1 MAIPDLPHHGPN
13 EMPPPPSS
21 NASSSTPNTPPDI
34 EKYPRIP
41 PSSSSTDAAG
51 SGFQPTIEDE
61 FDAVHLPYRTLSEQA
76 RMGEYLT
83 ETPSGLQRVRSTATA
98 TGRKVGEGESEEE
111 GKERE
116 YELVT
121 FVEGDPENP
130 KNWSK
135 ALKWW
140 CTANV
145 ALTCFAVAFN
155 SAVITADLA
164 GVSET
169 FGVSE
174 EVSLLPITVFV
185 IGFGVGPMAFAPLSE
200 ICGRRP
206 IYASTLLVAVVFIIP
221 CAVAENIGTLIVCR
235 LIDGIA
241 FAAPMTLVGGTLADL
256 WRNEERGVPMA
267 CFSAAPF
274 IGPAIGPLV
283 GGFTGDALG
292 WRWLYWLQLILSGF
306 CYVLITFTVPETY
319 APTILARRAKK
330 LRKQTGDCKY
340 VTEMDLDK
348 RPLGERLRVFLVR
361 PFQLLFME
369 PIVLFISIYMSV
381 LYSLL
386 YMFFIAYP
394 VVYQEGKGWTA
405 SSTGLMFIPLAV
417 GVIMSAMCSPFVNR
431 HYLQM
436 VAKHEGKPPAEARL
450 VPMMWSCWFIPVG
463 LFTYAWTSY
472 PTIHWAGPC
481 FAGWPVGFGFIFLYN
496 SANNYLVD
504 SYQHQ
509 AASALAAKTFLRSF
523 CGAGSVLFTLQMY
536 RTLNY
541 QWAST
546 LLGFIALACCAIPYV
561 FYYKGAAIRKRS
573 HYAFTG
579 DAREEK

>member
-1 MAIPDLPHHGPN
+1 M
-13 EMPPPPSS
+13 
-21 NASSSTPNTPPDI
+21 
-34 EKYPRIP
+34 
-41 PSSSSTDAAG
+41 
-51 SGFQPTIEDE
+51 
-61 FDAVHLPYRTLSEQA
+61 
-76 RMGEYLT
+76 
-83 ETPSGLQRVRSTATA
+83 
-98 TGRKVGEGESEEE
+98 
-111 GKERE
+111 
-116 YELVT
+116 
-121 FVEGDPENP
+121 
-130 KNWSK
+130 
-135 ALKWW
+135 
-140 CTANV
+140 

-169 FGVSE
+169 FGVGE

-330 LRKQTGDCKY
+330 SRKQTGDSKF

-463 LFTYAWTSY
+463 LLLVVDVIQSVFLPVLTCLTVPTPGHRIPPSTGPDPALQDGRSASDSSSSTTARTTTSLTRISIKPPRRWPPRLSY
-472 PTIHWAGPC
+472 VPSAVPGQSCLHCRCTARSTISGQAHCWVSLR
-481 FAGWPVGFGFIFLYN
+481 WPVARYHTCSTTRAQR
-496 SANNYLVD
+496 SARGLITP
-504 SYQHQ
+504 SQ
-509 AASALAAKTFLRSF
+509 AMRRR
-523 CGAGSVLFTLQMY
+523 GSDEGQ
-536 RTLNY
+536 
-541 QWAST
+541 
-546 LLGFIALACCAIPYV
+546 
-561 FYYKGAAIRKRS
+561 
-573 HYAFTG
+573 
-579 DAREEK
+579 RES